1 MNAVCHTGQSC
12 QWFALTSCGDQ
23 NRFLIRIIFQL
34 VYFDQ
39 CIVRNV
45 QITKFGCNGNDID
58 HASAFYH
65 YLTSKFICGIDD
77 LLHTIHIGCKGCN
90 NDSLMCMITENTLKC
105 FSDLSLCHG
114 KSRAFCIGT
123 VAHQR
128 KYAFFTD
135 LTKTLQINGI
145 SVNRCI
151 IYFKVT
157 GVYHGS
163 CRRIDGQC
171 CRILNAVICLDKLH
185 TETSKIDV
193 LSVFYHFTFY
203 FIKHIVLTK
212 FVVDNADG
220 QLCRINRH
228 IDLTQHIRKCSDM
241 ILMTVRDK
249 KSLYTI
255 DIVF

>member
-1 MNAVCHTGQSC
+1 
-12 QWFALTSCGDQ
+12 
-23 NRFLIRIIFQL
+23 
-34 VYFDQ
+34 
-39 CIVRNV
+39 
-45 QITKFGCNGNDID
+45 
-58 HASAFYH
+58 
-65 YLTSKFICGIDD
+65 
-77 LLHTIHIGCKGCN
+77 
-90 NDSLMCMITENTLKC
+90 MCMITENTLEC

-135 LTKTLQINGI
+135 LTKTLQINTV
-145 SVNRCI
+145 S
-151 IYFKVT
+151 IYRRIVYLKVS
-157 GVYHGS
+157 GVYNGS

-228 IDLTQHIRKCSDM
+228 IDLFQQICQTTDM
-241 ILMTVRDK
+241 VLVTVRDK